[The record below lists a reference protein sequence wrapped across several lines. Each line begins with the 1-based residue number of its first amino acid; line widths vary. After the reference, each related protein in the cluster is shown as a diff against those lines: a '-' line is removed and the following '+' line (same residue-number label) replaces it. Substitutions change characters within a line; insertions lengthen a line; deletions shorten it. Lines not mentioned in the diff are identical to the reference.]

1 MEYKFLNPET
11 FEEDPN
17 GLRYSIEV
25 VGRSKLIT
33 VCPLVD
39 ETIPIE
45 TPVLVTP
52 QPTLEDK
59 INYLYYKDKG
69 MI

>member
-1 MEYKFLNPET
+1 MEYKILNPET
-11 FEEDPN
+11 FEEDEK
-17 GLRYSIEV
+17 GLRYSIEI
-25 VGRSKLIT
+25 VGSSKIISL
-33 VCPLVD
+33 CPLID
-39 ETIPIE
+39 ETTPIE
-45 TPVLVTP
+45 PPVLVIP